1 LKPASRESII
11 TDIEHVGRLIISG
24 SEPPVPVEYFRLIVV
39 RQGAV
44 RFSQEM
50 QRKIVL
56 PRSAILVP
64 PGASRSIEAGG
75 DAKLATVAFCRSVL
89 DPEML
94 GEAADGI
101 YAMIGSARGP
111 AAPQPSI
118 GVTRLAPAA
127 FEEACALLTRIDVE
141 GRQRRPGREI
151 MQRLVL
157 VELLMVVYRCLQ
169 SGSEAENVGRARF
182 RIEDAVDYIRDR
194 YAEELSLP
202 DIAAH
207 FGLNPSYL
215 SRLFTRHTGK
225 HLFEYLN
232 TLRIQKSCLL
242 LKRSSMS
249 IVEIAFSV
257 GYNNLSHFNRY
268 FRRVMVMSPREFRN
282 RSVK

>member
-1 LKPASRESII
+1 
-11 TDIEHVGRLIISG
+11 
-24 SEPPVPVEYFRLIVV
+24 
-39 RQGAV
+39 
-44 RFSQEM
+44 
-50 QRKIVL
+50 
-56 PRSAILVP
+56 
-64 PGASRSIEAGG
+64 
-75 DAKLATVAFCRSVL
+75 
-89 DPEML
+89 
-94 GEAADGI
+94 
-101 YAMIGSARGP
+101 
-111 AAPQPSI
+111 
-118 GVTRLAPAA
+118 
-127 FEEACALLTRIDVE
+127 
-141 GRQRRPGREI
+141 
-151 MQRLVL
+151 
-157 VELLMVVYRCLQ
+157 
-169 SGSEAENVGRARF
+169 
-182 RIEDAVDYIRDR
+182 VDYIRDR